1 MVNLNQKLII
11 IGEEPMRWLVKTETG
26 EEVMLPVER
35 MTNYVRVDN
44 MLIPKDDV
52 EWLEAIACDKTV
64 G

>member
-52 EWLEAIACDKTV
+52 EWL
-64 G
+64 

>member
-1 MVNLNQKLII
+1 MSQLAYLVPMINLNQKLTI
-11 IGEEPMRWLVKTETG
+11 IGEEPMNWLVKTETG

-52 EWLEAIACDKTV
+52 EWL
-64 G
+64 